1 MKGWIFIACFT
12 FMYTT
17 SSFAQEK
24 SFDSTY
30 NYFTNFN
37 EAKEHST
44 KFSKPLLLYYD
55 NPESNQSTYLSENFW
70 SQIEFKKQIQEEY
83 YILYIKLDSVNE
95 IEGINNDSTL
105 NRRSSGEKDV
115 LKQIHKFSNYLQP
128 KGNLLGIIHKE
139 GSLDRAM
146 SQFNDSSDFKNFLNL
161 KAPYRL
167 TPIYLDSIIYT
178 SVQYGPLIWRVEQ
191 IPIFNNREKIEVQAF
206 FKDGWK
212 LTTQEEPDPYFYL
225 QIEENDHFKFKKKTQ
240 FVQVVSQNNNLIVKQ
255 QIKRKTKG
263 PFTING
269 TLSIVIEKEN
279 LKYGTVLIPFEIQLS
294 SKKKRHKVKV
304 DSESVYGR

>member
-12 FMYTT
+12 FMYTS
-17 SSFAQEK
+17 SSFAQKK
-24 SFDSTY
+24 SLDSTY
-30 NYFTNFN
+30 SYFTSFD
-37 EAKEHST
+37 EAIEHST
-44 KFSKPLLLYYD
+44 KSNKPLLLYYD
-55 NPESNQSTYLSENFW
+55 NPESNQSTYLSEKFW
-70 SQIEFKKQIQEEY
+70 SQGKFKKQIQQEY

-95 IEGINNDSTL
+95 IEGFNNDSTL
-105 NRRSSGEKDV
+105 NSKSGEAKDV
-115 LKQIHKFSNYLQP
+115 LRQIHKLSNYLQP
-128 KGNLLGIIHKE
+128 KENLLGIIHKQD
-139 GSLDRAM
+139 SLARAM
-146 SQFNDSSDFKNFLNL
+146 SKFNDSSDFKSFLNL
-161 KAPYRL
+161 KAPYQL

-206 FKDGWK
+206 LKDGWK
-212 LTTQEEPDPYFYL
+212 LVDQEEPDPYFYL
-225 QIEENDHFKFKKKTQ
+225 QIEENDHFKFKRKTQ

-279 LKYGTVLIPFEIQLS
+279 LKYGTVLIPFEIQLG

-304 DSESVYGR
+304 DSESVYGK

>member
-12 FMYTT
+12 FMYTA

-30 NYFTNFN
+30 NYFTSFN

-55 NPESNQSTYLSENFW
+55 NPESNQSTYLTENFW

-83 YILYIKLDSVNE
+83 NILYIKLDSVNE
-95 IEGINNDSTL
+95 IEGINDDSTL
-105 NRRSSGEKDV
+105 NSRSSGAKDV
-115 LKQIHKFSNYLQP
+115 LKQIHKLSNYLQP

-139 GSLDRAM
+139 DSLARVM
-146 SQFNDSSDFKNFLNL
+146 SQFNDSSEFKNFLNL
-161 KAPYRL
+161 KVPYRL
-167 TPIYLDSIIYT
+167 RPIYLDSIIYT

-225 QIEENDHFKFKKKTQ
+225 QIEENDHFKFKKKTL

-269 TLSIVIEKEN
+269 TLSIIIEKEN
-279 LKYGTVLIPFEIQLS
+279 LKYGTIFIPFEIQLS